1 MRDTK
6 DLPETAALQPVRKGH
21 IGLIVAGSVITG
33 LIVASGLA
41 VVVFGGAAEPVITG
55 VVLLAFG
62 LGWAMLALL
71 SSRRTSQP
79 QRWAL
84 VPAVLMGALGVA
96 YLAFRPGTGTL
107 EAFGWIWPIA
117 LLALVIWMII
127 QSRRSLR
134 SWSRPVIL
142 YPLFAVLA
150 LAAAGG
156 GTRRSVTP
164 KTGPLTPCPASS
176 SMSADTSCTS
186 TAPVPAPRPSS
197 SKLASASRPR

>member
-62 LGWAMLALL
+62 LGWVMLALL

-84 VPAVLMGALGVA
+84 VPAVLMGALGLA
-96 YLAFRPGTGTL
+96 YLAFRPGTGAL
-107 EAFGWIWPIA
+107 EAFGWVWPIA
-117 LLALVIWMII
+117 LFALVVWMII
-127 QSRRSLR
+127 QSRRSLS

-142 YPLFAVLA
+142 YPLFVVLA
-150 LAAAGG
+150 LAAVGG
-156 GTRRSVTP
+156 GVP
-164 KTGPLTPCPASS
+164 DGP
-176 SMSADTSCTS
+176 
-186 TAPVPAPRPSS
+186 
-197 SKLASASRPR
+197 